1 MSRLVPHWLPLLSSL
16 VLSCGSLAASA
27 AEDGPVPGIAV
38 APFGALEV
46 APTTAAILTGVAE
59 GMAMELAA
67 GGRFVAHG
75 ELLRTVDAG
84 PDAGC
89 RDEDCLARAAASRGA
104 DLLLSGE
111 VGRLGDTYVVTVQ
124 VVGCPDAET
133 LATVSRQCI
142 ECEEGAL
149 PTLLEDALAEALRGP
164 EPAAPTLSDDGHTVV
179 MALQRRGGAF
189 SYDDPYRTL
198 LRSSLILDDVELS
211 SLTRPA
217 EDLGCRGPDEGA
229 RFLATLLAKNGHED
243 PRAVQGTFL
252 VEVTDDSSGSQ
263 LALIEHPVAL
273 DLSGAGAEEGTSTGV
288 VKVEIAVPAGVRSLR
303 VRCTFDEELLE
314 ELVTRPVGRVAEVG
328 DFYLVHGAQR
338 VAQLAWGEPMEAHLL
353 LTKPLAGA
361 AAEVTVRLE
370 RKIRYWFDTENLQS
384 VYEIPADEVGDFH
397 LILPF
402 VPDPARRESTEGY
415 HFEVWINGCQ
425 QQRTGLY
432 ASETGTGTGT
442 GTGERGEP

>member
-1 MSRLVPHWLPLLSSL
+1 MSRSVPRWLSLLSAL
-16 VLSCGSLAASA
+16 VVSCASA
-27 AEDGPVPGIAV
+27 VDAAAGEGQPPGIAV
-38 APFGALEV
+38 APFNALEV

-59 GMAMELAA
+59 GAAMELAA

-75 ELLRTVDAG
+75 ELLRAVDAG

-89 RDEDCLARAAASRGA
+89 RDEDCLARAAAGRGA

-111 VGRLGDTYVVTVQ
+111 VGRLGDTYVVTVH

-133 LATVSRQCI
+133 LATVSRQCV
-142 ECEEGAL
+142 ECEEGSL

-164 EPAAPTLSDDGHTVV
+164 ESPEPTLSDDGHTVV

-198 LRSSLILDDVELS
+198 LRSSLTHDDVELS
-211 SLTRPA
+211 SLTRPVD
-217 EDLGCRGPDEGA
+217 DLGCRGPDQGV
-229 RFLATLLAKNGHED
+229 RFLATLLVKNGHES
-243 PRAVQGTFL
+243 PRSIQGAFV
-252 VEVTDDSSGSQ
+252 VEVADASSGTR
-263 LALIEHPVAL
+263 LARVEHPVAL
-273 DLSGAGAEEGTSTGV
+273 ALAGAATDEGASTGV

-303 VRCTFDEELLE
+303 VRSTFEEQLLE

-328 DFYLVHGAQR
+328 DFYLVHGTER
-338 VAQLAWGEPMEAHLL
+338 VAELAWGEPMEAHLL

-384 VYEIPADEVGDFH
+384 VYEIPAGEVGDFH

-425 QQRTGLY
+425 RRRTGLY
-432 ASETGTGTGT
+432 ASESGT

>member
-1 MSRLVPHWLPLLSSL
+1 MPRLLPSWSPWLCWLLL
-16 VLSCGSLAASA
+16 TCPFTALAEGA
-27 AEDGPVPGIAV
+27 DDPTTGLAV

-59 GMAMELAA
+59 GAAMELAA

-84 PDAGC
+84 PDVGC
-89 RDEDCLARAAASRGA
+89 RDEDCLARAAADRGA
-104 DLLLSGE
+104 GLLLSGE
-111 VGRLGDTYVVTVQ
+111 VGRLGDTYVVTVH

-133 LATVSRQCI
+133 LATVSRQCV
-142 ECEEGAL
+142 ECEEGSL
-149 PTLLEDALAEALRGP
+149 PTLLEDALAEALRSP
-164 EPAAPTLSDDGHTVV
+164 EPASPTLSDDGHTVV

-198 LRSSLILDDVELS
+198 SRSAVILDHVELS

-217 EDLGCRGPDEGA
+217 VDLGCQRPDEGA
-229 RFLATLLAKNGHED
+229 RFTATLLAKNGHEAS
-243 PRAVQGTFL
+243 RVVQGAFV
-252 VEVTDDSSGSQ
+252 VEVTDDGSDAQ
-263 LALIEHPVAL
+263 LARVERTVDLRL
-273 DLSGAGAEEGTSTGV
+273 DGTAAEEGGSTGV
-288 VKVEIAVPAGVRSLR
+288 VKVEIEVPAGVRSLR
-303 VRCTFDEELLE
+303 VRSSFDDELLE
-314 ELVTRPVGRVAEVG
+314 ELVTRPVGRVAEVS

-338 VAQLAWGEPMEAHLL
+338 VAELAWGEPMEAHLL

-361 AAEVTVRLE
+361 AAEVTLRLE
-370 RKIRYWFDTENLQS
+370 RKIRYWFDTENLQT

-402 VPDPARRESTEGY
+402 VPDPSRRESTEGY

-425 QQRTGLY
+425 RQRTGLY
-432 ASETGTGTGT
+432 ASGE
-442 GTGERGEP
+442 ERGEP